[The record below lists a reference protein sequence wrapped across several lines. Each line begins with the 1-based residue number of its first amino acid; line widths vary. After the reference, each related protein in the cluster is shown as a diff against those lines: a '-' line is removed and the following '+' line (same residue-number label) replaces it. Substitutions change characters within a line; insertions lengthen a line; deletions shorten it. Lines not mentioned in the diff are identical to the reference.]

1 MRLKK
6 REISCSDELE
16 DILNL
21 GTVCRLGLCRD
32 NVPYLVPMC
41 YGYSDGCLYFHSAGE
56 GLKLEFIRSNRLA
69 CFEIEL
75 DVSAAPAEEACN
87 WGMNYRSVIGYGNLE
102 EISGRDDKHK
112 AMNVLMKQYSGT
124 ENWSISD
131 QRIDNVLILKLRIT
145 EMTGKKSFK

>member
-6 REISCSDELE
+6 REISCSHELE

-32 NVPYLVPMC
+32 NVPYVVPMC

-69 CFEIEL
+69 CFEIET
-75 DVSAAPAEEACN
+75 DVSVKPAEEAFR

-102 EISGRDDKHK
+102 EIPGREDKLK

-124 ENWSISD
+124 DNWSISD

>member
-16 DILNL
+16 EILNL

-32 NVPYLVPMC
+32 NVPYVVPMC
-41 YGYSDGCLYFHSAGE
+41 YGYSDGYLYFHSAGE
-56 GLKLEFIRSNRLA
+56 GLKLDFIRNNRLA

-75 DVSAAPAEEACN
+75 DVSIEPAEEACN
-87 WGMNYRSVIGYGNLE
+87 WGMNYRSVIGYGNFE
-102 EISGRDDKHK
+102 EVSGATDKLN
-112 AMNVLMKQYSGT
+112 AMNILMKHYSGVDSW
-124 ENWSISD
+124 NIPK
-131 QRIDNVLILKLRIT
+131 QQIDNVLILKLRIT

>member
-1 MRLKK
+1 MRLKE
-6 REISCSDELE
+6 REISRSDELE
-16 DILNL
+16 EILSL

-41 YGYSDGCLYFHSAGE
+41 YGYSEGCLYFHSAGE

-69 CFEIEL
+69 CFEIEM
-75 DVSAAPAEEACN
+75 DVSVKPAEEAFN

-102 EISGRDDKHK
+102 EVSGKDDKLK

-124 ENWSISD
+124 DNWSISD

-145 EMTGKKSFK
+145 EMTGKKSSK